1 VVDLGDPEV
10 KIDDLLEEP
19 WANNLELFSEDMT
32 GAPVLVEPAL
42 RCPVEDAAPG

>member
-1 VVDLGDPEV
+1 MVDACDPEV

-19 WANNLELFSEDMT
+19 GENNLELFSEDIA

-42 RCPVEDAAPG
+42 CCPAKDATPG